1 MVVYV
6 PCSDALKSDAG
17 DKPNQAIITG
27 VARDCVC
34 VCVCLHK
41 CM

>member
-1 MVVYV
+1 MGMVV

-34 VCVCLHK
+34 VCVFA
-41 CM
+41 